1 MNCPLFEQYPPKHYE
16 KYFQS
21 NSEDDALTLS
31 CRKRMKMFLSNY
43 VYFQEQQIM
52 NTFKC
57 ITTKLHMA
65 LIIKNNKILA
75 HGQNIVKSPSNG
87 GTCCGSKEHMHA
99 EKNAIRNLK
108 NVYKLNG
115 AQMIVFRIGKEKKN
129 STSLQ
134 LQYSQPCLSCTKL
147 LTKCMNK
154 YGLKKV
160 FFSF

>member
-1 MNCPLFEQYPPKHYE
+1 MIGKLFDQYPVEHYQQ
-16 KYFQS
+16 YFQPCSS
-21 NSEDDALTLS
+21 NNVLHRGLQS
-31 CRKRMKMFLSNY
+31 RMKMFLDNY
-43 VYFQEQQIM
+43 VYFQERQIIKL
-52 NTFKC
+52 FKA

-65 LIIKNNKILA
+65 LIVKNNKILA
-75 HGQNIVKSPSNG
+75 HGQNIVASPSNG

-108 NVYKLNG
+108 NIYKLNG
-115 AQMIVFRIGKEKKN
+115 AQMIVFRIGKQIKN

-134 LQYSQPCLSCTKL
+134 LQYSQPCLACTKL

-154 YGLKKV
+154 YGLKTV